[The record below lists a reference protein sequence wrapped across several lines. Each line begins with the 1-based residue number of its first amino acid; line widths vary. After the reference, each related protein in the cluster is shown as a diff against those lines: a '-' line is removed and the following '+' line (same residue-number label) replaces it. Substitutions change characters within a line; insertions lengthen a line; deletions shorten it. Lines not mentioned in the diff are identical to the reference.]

1 MAADKRQLTVISGGR
16 AQTGDNS
23 RGADLE
29 SLYREHHGRVYR
41 LAYRIT
47 GNLMDAE
54 DVLQTVFL
62 RLSRRERVDLEP
74 NPASYLNRAAVNA
87 SLDLLRQRGR
97 TPLVQ
102 MDDPGTLPVR
112 SNQPDPEVGRARE
125 ELRETIRRAIGHL
138 GEKSA
143 TMFVLKYFEGYGN
156 QEIAEVMGTSAM
168 VVGVVLHRARAKVR
182 RELGDYLGD
191 LTESEEQQEGGAR

>member
-29 SLYREHHGRVYR
+29 TLYREHHGRVYR

>member
-29 SLYREHHGRVYR
+29 TLYREHHGRVYR

-182 RELGDYLGD
+182 RELGDYMGD